1 MATTY
6 EPIASTTIS
15 GTGTATITFSS
26 IPQTYTDLELVIQ
39 VRENSGSDGNTFI
52 QFNSDSGTNYSLTQ
66 LYGSGSAGGSNRA
79 SSQTKTGFYGNAS
92 QVDPS
97 TTYGFSKAYIFNY
110 SNSTTYK
117 SIYSQGNYT
126 AIEVVA
132 RTHLWR
138 STAAITR
145 IDLTLASGNYA
156 NGSVVT
162 LYGIAAA

>member
-1 MATTY
+1 MAVTY
-6 EPIASTTIS
+6 EPISSTTIS
-15 GTGTATITFSS
+15 GTGTSTISFTS

-52 QFNSDSGTNYSLTQ
+52 NFNSDTGANYSFTQ
-66 LYGSGSAGGSNRA
+66 IYGSGSAGGSNRA
-79 SSQTKTGFYGNAS
+79 SSQTRTGIYGNAS
-92 QVDPS
+92 QIDAS
-97 TTYGFSKAYIFNY
+97 TTYGFSKAYILNY

-117 SIYSQGNYT
+117 SIYSQGNFT
-126 AIEVVA
+126 TIEIVA

-162 LYGIAAA
+162 LYGITAA